1 MVVLSN
7 RLCSK
12 CRQLLSYLRDNGIEF
27 TVREYLEDP
36 LSVEEILELADKLG
50 LAVSH
55 WTRETVSEDLE
66 QAARQIADRPE
77 ILQRPIVI
85 DGARATVGRSLPEFE
100 RWLQTAGS

>member
-1 MVVLSN
+1 MLVLSN
-7 RLCSK
+7 PLCSK
-12 CRQLLSYLRDNGIEF
+12 CRQLLSYLRDKGIEC

-55 WTRETVSEDLE
+55 WTREAVSAELG
-66 QAARQIADRPE
+66 QAAQQIADRPE

-85 DGARATVGRSLPEFE
+85 DGARATVARSLPEFE
-100 RWLQTAGS
+100 LWLNSAGS